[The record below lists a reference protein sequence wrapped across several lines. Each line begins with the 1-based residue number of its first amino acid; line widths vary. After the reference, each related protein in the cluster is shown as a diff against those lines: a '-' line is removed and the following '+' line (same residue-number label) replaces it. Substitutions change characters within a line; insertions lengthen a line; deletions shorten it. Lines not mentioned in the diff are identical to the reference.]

1 MKLLKVLL
9 LTALTATSASVFA
22 EGGAERS
29 AQYLAQFKLSQEQI
43 HGAQQAP
50 DAQVTAK
57 ADAADAQK
65 SGTNSEG

>member
-1 MKLLKVLL
+1 MKLLKILL

-29 AQYLAQFKLSQEQI
+29 AQYLAQFTLSQEQI

>member
-9 LTALTATSASVFA
+9 LTALTATSASVLA

-50 DAQVTAK
+50 DAQATAK
-57 ADAADAQK
+57 ADAADGQK
-65 SGTNSEG
+65 SGAKSEG

>member
-1 MKLLKVLL
+1 MKLLKVLF
-9 LTALTATSASVFA
+9 LTALTATSANVFA

-50 DAQVTAK
+50 DAQATAK

-65 SGTNSEG
+65 SGANSEG